1 MLLKYYTVPQQPPQ
15 CSCNSLMYQH
25 NLSSAP
31 IVLYC
36 TNKPYPCS
44 CSILLYHHILA
55 SASIVLFCTNIA
67 SRVSY
72 RTLKYQLSL
81 TTVPVV
87 LYNPNI
93 ASPLLLY
100 YSTKLMHP
108 PKCPFTTLP
117 EHIAFKLSG
126 HCQNLQKSRLINRN
140 ISQRVIFAK
149 ICSRLYFSRPSPK

>member
-1 MLLKYYTVPQQPPQ
+1 MPKQPPQYSYSTLLCRHSLPSAPVVLNLYPQASRVLLNYYTVPQQPPQ
-15 CSCNSLMYQH
+15 CCRNSLMYQH

-36 TNKPYPCS
+36 TNMPYPRS
-44 CSILLYHHILA
+44 CSTLLYHHILA
-55 SASIVLFCTNIA
+55 SAPIVLFCTNTA

-72 RTLKYQLSL
+72 RTLQYQLSL

-87 LYNPNI
+87 LYNTNT

-117 EHIAFKLSG
+117 EHVAF
-126 HCQNLQKSRLINRN
+126 
-140 ISQRVIFAK
+140 
-149 ICSRLYFSRPSPK
+149 